1 MPMEQLKLL
10 EQWHHGLR
18 VEHKSHVQAAA
29 KCERNGR
36 WLSIAALVAST
47 IVGTSLLADANS
59 SLSRSWKIGAG
70 VLSLIAAVLSAL
82 QGSLK
87 LGEQAT
93 LHRAAMQRYGT
104 LRREVEELISEANTD
119 GKITLD
125 IMRDLR
131 KRWDEIDGESPIVPQ
146 KLYDAVSASL
156 QAPAP
161 RIAARE

>member
-119 GKITLD
+119 GKN
-125 IMRDLR
+125 
-131 KRWDEIDGESPIVPQ
+131 P
-146 KLYDAVSASL
+146 
-156 QAPAP
+156 
-161 RIAARE
+161 